1 VHSVRRLG
9 VLGGLS
15 WASSLKYYELINLEI
30 LKLTGGGRS
39 GDIVMWSFD
48 YTHVPPLLAAGDWKS
63 IAHMLQEAA
72 DKLVACD
79 VEGMLIASNTIHEML
94 DQHELNVP
102 VDFLD
107 IRASLLGELRGQ
119 DIKRI
124 GLLGTSSTMGGEVY
138 RKLISGAEGIDVVL
152 PQESLWADVD
162 DMIFNG
168 LCQGE
173 DRPGDRKL
181 ARQIFDFFEKKDMQH
196 VVLACTELC
205 LLQVKRPGLTL
216 LDTTE
221 IHARDVAQWSAA
233 PVLAEAQQVRA
244 VTAGGRRS

>member
-1 VHSVRRLG
+1 
-9 VLGGLS
+9 
-15 WASSLKYYELINLEI
+15 
-30 LKLTGGGRS
+30 
-39 GDIVMWSFD
+39 
-48 YTHVPPLLAAGDWKS
+48 
-63 IAHMLQEAA
+63 MLQDAA

-79 VEGMLIASNTIHEML
+79 VEGMIIASNTIHEML

-107 IRASLLGELRGQ
+107 IRDSLLDELRRQ
-119 DIKRI
+119 DITRI

-138 RKLISGAEGIDVVL
+138 RKLISGAEGIEVAL
-152 PQESLWADVD
+152 PPESLWGDVD

-181 ARQIFDFFEKKDMQH
+181 ARQIFDFFEKQGMRH
-196 VVLACTELC
+196 VVLACTELG
-205 LLQVKRPGLTL
+205 LLQVTRPGLTL

-221 IHARDVAQWSAA
+221 IHARDVARWSAA

-244 VTAGGRRS
+244 ASASGRRS